1 MSHYVN
7 SKPNTIP
14 ITKRNI
20 ICNNKFISNVL
31 LAVCAAPDAAPLRG
45 GCTIMFVALEL
56 LHAETTGVREVPPP
70 DLVASQCCCG
80 TAVVVALV
88 EHWSV

>member
-1 MSHYVN
+1 MSHCVN

-31 LAVCAAPDAAPLRG
+31 LAVCAAPDAAPPRG

-56 LHAETTGVREVPPP
+56 LQVEITAVREVPPP
-70 DLVASQCCCG
+70 DPVGSQRCSG

>member
-1 MSHYVN
+1 MPRYVN

-31 LAVCAAPDAAPLRG
+31 LAVCAAPDAAPPWG

-56 LHAETTGVREVPPP
+56 LHAETTAVREVPPP
-70 DLVASQCCCG
+70 DPVASQNCTG
-80 TAVVVALV
+80 TAALVALV
-88 EHWSV
+88 QHWSV